1 MTNPCHD
8 EASDVVNAFITA
20 MRQAF
25 DPAADCPPDG
35 GGTTNVRF
43 FAGDG
48 ELPSS
53 LIPQG
58 PKCKQPLLWV
68 RVAHRFRSRVG
79 DFPAAF
85 VGDAPCGTADLRRV
99 LAVEIGVGRCSTMEA
114 APKWDVLEDEA
125 TVSLDDSWRIEK
137 VLCVVATRLRT
148 KSRAVATDTV
158 APFGPQGGIIAWTG
172 MAYVQF

>member
-8 EASDVVNAFITA
+8 EASDVVNAFIVG
-20 MRQAF
+20 MREVF
-25 DPAADCPPDG
+25 DPASDCPPDG
-35 GGTTNVRF
+35 GGTTDVRF

-48 ELPSS
+48 DLPAS

-58 PKCKQPLLWV
+58 DTCDQPLLWV
-68 RVAHRFRSRVG
+68 RVAHRYRSKVA

-85 VGDAPCGTADLRRV
+85 VGDAPCGNAVLWRV

-114 APKWDVLEDEA
+114 EPDWDTLDTEA

-137 VLCVVATRLRT
+137 VLCRVAAGLRS
-148 KSRAVATDTV
+148 KKRAVATDTV
-158 APFGPQGGIIAWTG
+158 APYGPAGGIIAWTG